1 MGWDP
6 NDKSRIISSKDVNP
20 EDLQDFMTP
29 MVLVGTDVESLY
41 PNLKVAEV
49 SKRMKEAILESEM
62 KWEDIDYMEAAR
74 YVALNWEEEKCR
86 KSKLRKILPRRRGK
100 TGARPGIKGAGP
112 RGRLRGDQ
120 EQWIF
125 DPKAKLT
132 DDIKKEL
139 LATVVEIVT
148 EQLFKH
154 HYYTFGGQIYH
165 QQDGGP
171 IGLRGTCAVARVCMQ
186 IFDSKWKRKLDEWRI
201 SRKMNKRY
209 MDDTRTLLHAIKH
222 GWRGDKNGL
231 WFSLAWQEEDQKLSS
246 TEITKR
252 VLLKSMEGVENY
264 LKFTGETGEDF
275 EGGWLPTL
283 DTNLKVTKEN
293 KVLFKMYEKETC
305 SKQTIHKKSAMGE
318 NIKSQILSQD
328 LIRRLLNTSE
338 DLSKEYREH
347 VVDEYGKKILNSGY
361 TREQAIRI
369 LVNSIKG
376 YENKRRRRIK
386 EGRRLRTTAKESRSG
401 R

>member
-1 MGWDP
+1 M
-6 NDKSRIISSKDVNP
+6 
-20 EDLQDFMTP
+20 
-29 MVLVGTDVESLY
+29 
-41 PNLKVAEV
+41 
-49 SKRMKEAILESEM
+49 
-62 KWEDIDYMEAAR
+62 
-74 YVALNWEEEKCR
+74 
-86 KSKLRKILPRRRGK
+86 
-100 TGARPGIKGAGP
+100 
-112 RGRLRGDQ
+112 
-120 EQWIF
+120 
-125 DPKAKLT
+125 
-132 DDIKKEL
+132 
-139 LATVVEIVT
+139 VEIVT

-154 HYYTFGGQIYH
+154 HYYTFGGEIYH

-305 SKQTIHKKSAMGE
+305 SKQTIHK
-318 NIKSQILSQD
+318 LS
-328 LIRRLLNTSE
+328 LI
-338 DLSKEYREH
+338 H
-347 VVDEYGKKILNSGY
+347 I
-361 TREQAIRI
+361 
-369 LVNSIKG
+369 
-376 YENKRRRRIK
+376 
-386 EGRRLRTTAKESRSG
+386 
-401 R
+401 